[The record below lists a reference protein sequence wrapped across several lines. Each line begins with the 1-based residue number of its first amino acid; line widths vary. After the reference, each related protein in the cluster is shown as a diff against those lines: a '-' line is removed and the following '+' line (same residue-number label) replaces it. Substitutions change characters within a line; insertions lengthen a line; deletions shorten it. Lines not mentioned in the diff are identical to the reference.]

1 MADLRESKFWTDL
14 GKKVLKIILKNAGV
28 RTGSVTHNQHV
39 VTHEEGW
46 AVKGAGNERVTATYK
61 YQDDAIDR
69 AKKIARNY
77 KSSVIIHGKDGRI
90 RDRIS
95 YD

>member
-1 MADLRESKFWTDL
+1 MADIRDSKFWTNL
-14 GKKVLKIILKNAGV
+14 GKRLIKIILKGKGV
-28 RTGSVTHNQHV
+28 HTGPVTHNQHV
-39 VTHEEGW
+39 VSHEDGW

-61 YQDDAIDR
+61 YQDDAIER
-69 AKKIARNY
+69 AKKIAKNY
-77 KSSVIIHGKDGRI
+77 KSSVIIHGRDGKI